1 MIMTIYIFAIATI
14 INVILSTLRS
24 LFTIKAGKL
33 SASIMNA
40 ICYGFY
46 TWVVVLTVSD
56 ISLWI
61 KILITALANFVGVYI
76 VKLLE
81 EKSRKDK
88 LWKIEMAIPKEEQEL
103 VAHTLIAKDIPHN
116 CIELGDRAIFNCYCA
131 TQQQTKICKDIT
143 VNLNGKIS
151 AYESQSLL

>member
-1 MIMTIYIFAIATI
+1 MLKLITIFAIATI
-14 INVILSTLRS
+14 INVILSTMRS

-61 KILITALANFVGVYI
+61 KILITALANFVGVFI
-76 VKLLE
+76 VKYIE
-81 EKSRKDK
+81 EKSQKDK
-88 LWKIEMAIPKEEQEL
+88 LWKIEMAIPKEEQNL
-103 VAHTLIAKDIPHN
+103 VWQTLKVKEIPCN
-116 CIELGDRAIFNCYCA
+116 YNPAGSWVIFNCYCN
-131 TQQQTKICKDIT
+131 TQKDTEICIHIAKS
-143 VNLNGKIS
+143 LGGKIS
-151 AYESQSLL
+151 AYESQNLT